1 MGGYSLSNLW
11 IMLGIALYLFA
22 GACWLPVVWL
32 QIKMKDMAITSM
44 GDSSELPELYWTYD
58 RWWVVLGTLAFPA
71 ILIVFYLMIF
81 KPG

>member
-1 MGGYSLSNLW
+1 MGGYSLNNLW

-32 QIKMKDMAITSM
+32 QIRMRNIAITSM
-44 GDSSELPELYWTYD
+44 EKGSKIPDLYWQYD
-58 RWWVVLGTLAFPA
+58 RWWIVFGALAFPA